1 MLIKNLKELPAVKI
15 IPAAGEIMKS
25 VVIYSPDFSLCYS
38 LLMFLQSHYKV
49 VATTN
54 LDAVSAMLKNSS
66 ADLVI
71 IDSEPD
77 QTIQDLVNSLK
88 EVGYNTP
95 IILTYVYN
103 TKLSVS
109 ENKIKSSIKEIFYK
123 PFDLN
128 EISKR
133 IPLLIN

>member
-1 MLIKNLKELPAVKI
+1 
-15 IPAAGEIMKS
+15 MKS
-25 VVIYSPDFSLCYS
+25 VVVYSPDFSLCYS
-38 LLMFLQSHYKV
+38 FLMFLQSHYKV

-54 LDAVSAMLKNSS
+54 LDAVTAMVRNSS

-77 QTIQDLVNSLK
+77 QTIQEVVNDLKNINS
-88 EVGYNTP
+88 ETP

-103 TKLSVS
+103 NKLSVL
-109 ENKIKSSIKEIFYK
+109 ENNIKKNVKEIFYK

-128 EISKR
+128 EISLR
-133 IPLLIN
+133 IPHLFSTI

>member
-1 MLIKNLKELPAVKI
+1 MPALNK
-15 IPAAGEIMKS
+15 MKS
-25 VVIYSPDFSLCYS
+25 VVVYSPDFSLCYS

-54 LDAVSAMLKNSS
+54 LDAVSAMLRNSS

-71 IDSEPD
+71 IDSEPN
-77 QTIQDLVNSLK
+77 QVIQNIVSDLKVIK
-88 EVGYNTP
+88 PEIP

-103 TKLSVS
+103 NSLLLS

-128 EISKR
+128 EISSR
-133 IPLLIN
+133 IPLHIGAV

>member
-1 MLIKNLKELPAVKI
+1 
-15 IPAAGEIMKS
+15 
-25 VVIYSPDFSLCYS
+25 
-38 LLMFLQSHYKV
+38 MFLQSHYKI

-54 LDAVSAMLKNSS
+54 LDAVSAMIRNSS

-71 IDSEPD
+71 IDSEPN
-77 QTIQDLVNSLK
+77 QTIQALIDDLKNIK
-88 EVGYNTP
+88 PNIP

-109 ENKIKSSIKEIFYK
+109 ENKIKSYVKDIFYK

-128 EISKR
+128 EISSR
-133 IPLLIN
+133 IPFLINPI

>member
-1 MLIKNLKELPAVKI
+1 MSSSLFR
-15 IPAAGEIMKS
+15 MQS

-38 LLMFLQSHYKV
+38 FLMFLQSHYKV

-54 LDAVSAMLKNSS
+54 LDAVSAMMKNSS

-71 IDSEPD
+71 IDSEPNEL
-77 QTIQDLVNSLK
+77 IQDVVQNLK
-88 EVGYNTP
+88 NVDPDTP

-103 TKLSVS
+103 SKFSVLES
-109 ENKIKSSIKEIFYK
+109 DIKKIVREIFYK

-128 EISKR
+128 EITGR
-133 IPLLIN
+133 IPLLIKPVS

>member
-1 MLIKNLKELPAVKI
+1 
-15 IPAAGEIMKS
+15 MKS
-25 VVIYSPDFSLCYS
+25 VVVYSPDFSLCYS

-54 LDAVSAMLKNSS
+54 LDAVSAMLRNSS

-71 IDSEPD
+71 IDSEPN
-77 QTIQDLVNSLK
+77 QVIQNIVSDLKVIK
-88 EVGYNTP
+88 PEIP

-103 TKLSVS
+103 NSLLLS

-128 EISKR
+128 EISSR
-133 IPLLIN
+133 IPLHIGAV

>member
-1 MLIKNLKELPAVKI
+1 
-15 IPAAGEIMKS
+15 MKS

-54 LDAVSAMLKNSS
+54 LDAVSAMLRNSS

-71 IDSEPD
+71 IDSEPN
-77 QTIQDLVNSLK
+77 QVIQNMVNDLKSIK
-88 EVGYNTP
+88 PETP

-103 TKLSVS
+103 SRLLIS
-109 ENKIKSSIKEIFYK
+109 ENKIKSSIREIFYK

-128 EISKR
+128 EISSR
-133 IPLLIN
+133 IPYLIGAV